1 VVGEQLDGVAA
12 LDELRQHHDRAAWS
26 ESADP
31 KRGPEPVV
39 RAGEGHPDVGEHQ
52 VGFLEVG
59 HCDQ

>member
-1 VVGEQLDGVAA
+1 VVGEQLHGVAV
-12 LDELRQHHDRAAWS
+12 LDELRQHHDRRARS
-26 ESADP
+26 QRADP
-31 KRGPEPVV
+31 QRRPEPVV